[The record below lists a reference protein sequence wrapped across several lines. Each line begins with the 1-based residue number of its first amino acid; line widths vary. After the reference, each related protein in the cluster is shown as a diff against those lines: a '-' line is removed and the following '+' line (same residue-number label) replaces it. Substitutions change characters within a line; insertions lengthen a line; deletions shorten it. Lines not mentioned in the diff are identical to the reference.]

1 MASYSSNYTL
11 RRPDGSVMSGGF
23 KEAIAIDWEPSYIRV
38 HFSDGFLI
46 IPIENIIGELFIEL
60 VK

>member
-1 MASYSSNYTL
+1 MSSYSSTYTL
-11 RRPDGSVMSGGF
+11 RKPDGSLVEGGF
-23 KEAIAIDWEPSYIRV
+23 KEALAVDWEPNYLRV

-46 IPIENIIGELFIEL
+46 IPIENIVGELFIEL

>member
-1 MASYSSNYTL
+1 MASYSSEYTL
-11 RRPDGSVMSGGF
+11 RMPDGSKVDSGF
-23 KEAIAIDWEPSYIRV
+23 KDAIAIDWEPSYIRI

-46 IPIENIIGELFIEL
+46 IPIENIVGDLYIDL